1 MPIATTKPPVKKTLP
16 PNEQENFLF
25 VWSAIVFRFGLAL
38 LTFEQDRVFEIQFSD
53 YLCFLSLILLA
64 FSVRLRF
71 PKMILTNISLGGI
84 LILLGGGLS
93 FLTGSSVHD
102 AAGPYSRIVVLFGLF
117 APLAI
122 IHSRNIRANLIFLL
136 GGISV
141 NCVVGFIQA
150 TIFPGIID
158 VLSVNPVRATDYGVN
173 VDRYP
178 GLSSHPNVLGLSAA
192 FAILIGFA
200 LLLSDQ
206 GRRNRLSLTFQ
217 VVLCALGGLV
227 SGSRT
232 MLASLIPAL
241 FVLIAFQKQNRRA
254 MVRVAAAILVIGGV
268 VFYLAPSFV
277 SLYTERIGS
286 SGKDYSQDYGRV
298 MAAGLAL
305 AEISQRPFL
314 GYGVDHLGE
323 AGTMPIPETE
333 EIGVAHNTFLQYWY
347 GTGLIG
353 AIGYLLFFFVPVWEM
368 FKVRKLK
375 LSPVTLQ
382 YVGLGIA
389 CFLLLFIVSNLNPI
403 VYNRFLYVPLAIF
416 AGFAGRIYKSAKI
429 AKPVRRVV
437 RALSAPKLPATS

>member
-1 MPIATTKPPVKKTLP
+1 M
-16 PNEQENFLF
+16 
-25 VWSAIVFRFGLAL
+25 
-38 LTFEQDRVFEIQFSD
+38 
-53 YLCFLSLILLA
+53 
-64 FSVRLRF
+64 
-71 PKMILTNISLGGI
+71 
-84 LILLGGGLS
+84 
-93 FLTGSSVHD
+93 
-102 AAGPYSRIVVLFGLF
+102 
-117 APLAI
+117 AI